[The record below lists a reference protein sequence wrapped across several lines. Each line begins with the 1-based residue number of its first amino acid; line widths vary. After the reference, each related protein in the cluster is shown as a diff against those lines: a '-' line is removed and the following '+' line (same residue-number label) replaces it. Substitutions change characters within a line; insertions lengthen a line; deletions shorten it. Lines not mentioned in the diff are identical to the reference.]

1 MREKWDGLP
10 HDILTGGGLTIR
22 EVRDDG
28 DLWFATAEC
37 ALAPGQGEFVNPAGF
52 DIGRAHQLSASL
64 KTDERFI
71 DNSYLNPADN
81 VPCVICLEDG
91 TRIGFIVFRMWLA
104 AGTAYS
110 WGYHLDR
117 NWQGRGG
124 GERAAR
130 LAIRILKAMGGDMP
144 IKLSAEVENTR
155 AQRLYERIGFHRL
168 DELDGDDLVF
178 GL

>member
-1 MREKWDGLP
+1 M
-10 HDILTGGGLTIR
+10 
-22 EVRDDG
+22 
-28 DLWFATAEC
+28 
-37 ALAPGQGEFVNPAGF
+37 
-52 DIGRAHQLSASL
+52 
-64 KTDERFI
+64 
-71 DNSYLNPADN
+71 
-81 VPCVICLEDG
+81 PCVICLEDG

-117 NWQGRGG
+117 NWQGRGY

-144 IKLSAEVENTR
+144 IKLSAVVENSR
-155 AQRLYERIGFHRL
+155 GQRLYERIGFDRL
-168 DELDGDDLVF
+168 DELDGDDLLF

>member
-1 MREKWDGLP
+1 MTMREKWDGLP
-10 HDILTGGGLTIR
+10 LDILTGGGLTIR

-37 ALAPGQGEFVNPAGF
+37 ALAPGQEELVNPAGF
-52 DIGRAHQLSASL
+52 DIGRA
-64 KTDERFI
+64 
-71 DNSYLNPADN
+71 YLNPADN

-117 NWQGRGG
+117 NWQGRGY

>member
-10 HDILTGGGLTIR
+10 LDILTGGGLTIR

-37 ALAPGQGEFVNPAGF
+37 ALAPGQEELVNPAGF
-52 DIGRAHQLSASL
+52 DIGRA
-64 KTDERFI
+64 
-71 DNSYLNPADN
+71 YLNPADN

-117 NWQGRGG
+117 NWQGRGY

-130 LAIRILKAMGGDMP
+130 L
-144 IKLSAEVENTR
+144 V
-155 AQRLYERIGFHRL
+155 
-168 DELDGDDLVF
+168 
-178 GL
+178 

>member
-1 MREKWDGLP
+1 M
-10 HDILTGGGLTIR
+10 TGGGLTIR

-37 ALAPGQGEFVNPAGF
+37 ALAPGQEELVNPAGF
-52 DIGRAHQLSASL
+52 DIGRA
-64 KTDERFI
+64 
-71 DNSYLNPADN
+71 YLNPADN

-117 NWQGRGG
+117 NWQGRGY

-144 IKLSAEVENTR
+144 IKLSAGVENTR

>member
-10 HDILTGGGLTIR
+10 LDILTGGGLTIR

-37 ALAPGQGEFVNPAGF
+37 ALAPGQEELVNPAGF
-52 DIGRAHQLSASL
+52 DIGRA
-64 KTDERFI
+64 
-71 DNSYLNPADN
+71 YLNPADN

-117 NWQGRGG
+117 NWQGRGY

-130 LAIRILKAMGGDMP
+130 LAIRFLKAMGGDMP

>member
-10 HDILTGGGLTIR
+10 LDILTGGGLTIR

-37 ALAPGQGEFVNPAGF
+37 ALAPGQEELVNPAGF
-52 DIGRAHQLSASL
+52 DIGRA
-64 KTDERFI
+64 
-71 DNSYLNPADN
+71 YLNPADN

-117 NWQGRGG
+117 NWQGRGY

>member
-10 HDILTGGGLTIR
+10 LDILTGGGLTIR

-37 ALAPGQGEFVNPAGF
+37 ALAPGQEELVNPAGF
-52 DIGRAHQLSASL
+52 DIGRA
-64 KTDERFI
+64 
-71 DNSYLNPADN
+71 YLNPADN

-117 NWQGRGG
+117 NWQGRGY

-155 AQRLYERIGFHRL
+155 AQRLYERIGFHRR
-168 DELDGDDLVF
+168 
-178 GL
+178 

>member
-10 HDILTGGGLTIR
+10 LDILTGGGLTIR

-37 ALAPGQGEFVNPAGF
+37 ALAPGQEELVNPAGF
-52 DIGRAHQLSASL
+52 DIGRA
-64 KTDERFI
+64 
-71 DNSYLNPADN
+71 YLNPADN
-81 VPCVICLEDG
+81 VPCVICLEDE

-117 NWQGRGG
+117 NWQGRGY

>member
-1 MREKWDGLP
+1 MSLREDWDRLP
-10 HDILTGGGLTIR
+10 PGVAAGGGIAIR
-22 EVRDDG
+22 EIRDDD

-37 ALAPGQGEFVNPAGF
+37 ALAPGQEELVNPAGF
-52 DIGRAHQLSASL
+52 DIGRA
-64 KTDERFI
+64 
-71 DNSYLNPADN
+71 YLNPADN

-117 NWQGRGG
+117 NWQGRGY

-130 LAIRILKAMGGDMP
+130 FAIRILKAMGGDMP

-178 GL
+178 AL

>member
-10 HDILTGGGLTIR
+10 LDILTGGGLTIR

-52 DIGRAHQLSASL
+52 DIRRA
-64 KTDERFI
+64 
-71 DNSYLNPADN
+71 YLTPADN

-117 NWQGRGG
+117 NWQGRGY

>member
-10 HDILTGGGLTIR
+10 LDILTGGGRTIR

-37 ALAPGQGEFVNPAGF
+37 ALAPGQEELVNPAGF
-52 DIGRAHQLSASL
+52 DIGRA
-64 KTDERFI
+64 
-71 DNSYLNPADN
+71 YLNPADN

-117 NWQGRGG
+117 NWQGRGY

>member
-1 MREKWDGLP
+1 MTMREKWDGLP
-10 HDILTGGGLTIR
+10 LDILTGGGLTIR

-52 DIGRAHQLSASL
+52 DIGRA
-64 KTDERFI
+64 
-71 DNSYLNPADN
+71 YLNPADN

-117 NWQGRGG
+117 NWQGRGY

-130 LAIRILKAMGGDMP
+130 FAIRILKAMGGDMP

>member
-10 HDILTGGGLTIR
+10 LDILTGGGLTIR

-37 ALAPGQGEFVNPAGF
+37 ALAPGQEELVNPAGF
-52 DIGRAHQLSASL
+52 DIGRA
-64 KTDERFI
+64 
-71 DNSYLNPADN
+71 YLNPADN

-117 NWQGRGG
+117 NWQGRGY

-155 AQRLYERIGFHRL
+155 AQRLYERIGVHRL

>member
-10 HDILTGGGLTIR
+10 LDILTGGGLTIR

-37 ALAPGQGEFVNPAGF
+37 ALAPGQGEFVNPEGF
-52 DIGRAHQLSASL
+52 DIGRA
-64 KTDERFI
+64 
-71 DNSYLNPADN
+71 YLNPADN

-117 NWQGRGG
+117 NWQGRGY

>member
-1 MREKWDGLP
+1 VTMREKWDGLP
-10 HDILTGGGLTIR
+10 LDILTGGGLTIR

-37 ALAPGQGEFVNPAGF
+37 ALAPGQEELVNPAGF
-52 DIGRAHQLSASL
+52 DIGRA
-64 KTDERFI
+64 
-71 DNSYLNPADN
+71 YLNPADN

-117 NWQGRGG
+117 NWQGRGY